1 MLTFNVS
8 LLKKQEPLPELDQNF
23 QSLNPKFM
31 VWNKNQDLGISTLV
45 HPDFYHQRWFLV
57 KIYDPLVFKQKT
69 VFSKNR
75 GEATFSR
82 YSHKTQKLEGCEPH
96 SILPKPQNRKKATP
110 RRYLQNLKK
119 KNRGD
124 TTFQL
129 ISTTQISK
137 QKTKV
142 RKNLKFQKSWGGDI
156 PSIPTKPNFWEKSKE
171 ATFSRYLH
179 PNPRGSDIPSILA
192 TEWARKRHSIDTCNT
207 I

>member
-1 MLTFNVS
+1 
-8 LLKKQEPLPELDQNF
+8 
-23 QSLNPKFM
+23 M

-45 HPDFYHQRWFLV
+45 HHDFYHQKWFWV
-57 KIYDPLVFKQKT
+57 KIYDPRVFKQNG
-69 VFSKNR
+69 FSKNR
-75 GEATFSR
+75 GAATFSR
-82 YSHKTQKLEGCEPH
+82 YSHKTQKSEGCEPH

-119 KNRGD
+119 IVETQRFSWYPQPK
-124 TTFQL
+124 FQN
-129 ISTTQISK
+129 K
-137 QKTKV
+137 KTKV

-179 PNPRGSDIPSILA
+179 PNPRGSDIPLILA

>member
-1 MLTFNVS
+1 
-8 LLKKQEPLPELDQNF
+8 
-23 QSLNPKFM
+23 M

-45 HPDFYHQRWFLV
+45 HPDFYHQRWFWV
-57 KIYDPLVFKQKT
+57 KIYDPRVFKQKM
-69 VFSKNR
+69 VFQKIVGKRHLVDTHTKPKNR
-75 GEATFSR
+75 KDANPIR
-82 YSHKTQKLEGCEPH
+82 YF
-96 SILPKPQNRKKATP
+96 
-110 RRYLQNLKK
+110 QNLKIARKRRLVDTCKISK

-171 ATFSRYLH
+171 ATFSRYLD

-207 I
+207 IQQGGDS